1 MHATCSLIVAP
12 FPRTRTENTER
23 VKKTDRPKWTELFRV
38 SWAMCPQ
45 KNGSPLRS
53 ILKKKKKEKK
63 KRALDSLPRI
73 PLHISRE
80 ILFLLNSVC
89 EFVVRNGRNFL
100 SLGNLFS
107 TPLSKSK
114 HYVFYIYVSSV
125 LSCFFFLTSFRT
137 QSQPFEDECRQS
149 WVKLN

>member
-1 MHATCSLIVAP
+1 MNWIVSRELSNVPA
-12 FPRTRTENTER
+12 
-23 VKKTDRPKWTELFRV
+23 KKWLTITID
-38 SWAMCPQ
+38 
-45 KNGSPLRS
+45 
-53 ILKKKKKEKK
+53 LKKKRKKKE

-125 LSCFFFLTSFRT
+125 LSCFFFWRRFERSLNPLRT
-137 QSQPFEDECRQS
+137 NV
-149 WVKLN
+149 VKVE